1 MSATTLNPQ
10 TTEKENDKRLTAKQQ
25 AFCRYYVELNNGTQA
40 ALKAGYKQHTAQYTA
55 SENLTK
61 PKIVEEITRLRKLQ
75 EKSSIATGQQ
85 VMEFFTRVMNG
96 EEKDQ
101 FGLDISA
108 GDRLRAAQE
117 LAKRTIDL
125 DNKLAGQA
133 DNKIEI
139 SLKWE

>member
-1 MSATTLNPQ
+1 MSVNTRNPQ
-10 TTEKENDKRLTAKQQ
+10 TVDKEEDKKLTAKQQ
-25 AFCRYYVELNNGTQA
+25 AFCRYYIELNNGTQA
-40 ALKAGYKQHTAQYTA
+40 AIKAGYKESTAGYMA
-55 SENLTK
+55 SQNLNK
-61 PKIVEEITRLRKLQ
+61 QLIIDEITRLKEKA

-96 EEKDQ
+96 QEKDQ

-108 GDRLRAAQE
+108 SDRLRAAQE

>member
-1 MSATTLNPQ
+1 MINDNSL
-10 TTEKENDKRLTAKQQ
+10 TERQSK
-25 AFCRYYVELNNGTQA
+25 FCTYYVELANGKQA
-40 ALKAGYKQHTAQYTA
+40 AIKAGYSERTAEATA
-55 SENLTK
+55 SRLLRNNK
-61 PKIVEEITRLRKLQ
+61 VHDEITRIREKKL
-75 EKSSIATGQQ
+75 KGSIATGQQ

-108 GDRLRAAQE
+108 SDRLRAAQE

>member
-1 MSATTLNPQ
+1 MSVNTRNPQ
-10 TTEKENDKRLTAKQQ
+10 TVDKEEGKKLTAKQQ
-25 AFCRYYVELNNGTQA
+25 AFCRYYIELNNGTQA
-40 ALKAGYKQHTAQYTA
+40 AIKAGYKESTAGYMA
-55 SENLTK
+55 SQNLNK
-61 PKIVEEITRLRKLQ
+61 QLIIDEITRLKEKA

-96 EEKDQ
+96 QEKDQ

-108 GDRLRAAQE
+108 SDRLRAAQE

>member
-1 MSATTLNPQ
+1 
-10 TTEKENDKRLTAKQQ
+10 
-25 AFCRYYVELNNGTQA
+25 
-40 ALKAGYKQHTAQYTA
+40 
-55 SENLTK
+55 
-61 PKIVEEITRLRKLQ
+61 
-75 EKSSIATGQQ
+75 
-85 VMEFFTRVMNG
+85 MNG

-108 GDRLRAAQE
+108 SDRLRAAQE

>member
-1 MSATTLNPQ
+1 MSVNTRNPQ
-10 TTEKENDKRLTAKQQ
+10 TVDKENDKKLTAKQQ
-25 AFCRYYVELNNGTQA
+25 AFCRYYIELNNGTQA
-40 ALKAGYKQHTAQYTA
+40 AIKAGYKESTAGYMA
-55 SENLTK
+55 SQNLNK
-61 PKIVEEITRLRKLQ
+61 QLIIDEITRLKEKA

-101 FGLDISA
+101 VGLDISA
-108 GDRLRAAQE
+108 SDRLRAAQE
-117 LAKRTIDL
+117 LTKRTIDL